1 MKVDLATLYLLAIG
15 TLWAS
20 SAMTY
25 WEHVSHPKRSK
36 ELCALA
42 AGYATLGA
50 GCAVAAFRHELLGTG
65 VAGPAVSNLVILGGY
80 LLVLRAVAMFNG
92 RRHVKSSI
100 GLLLLMSLTWAATGT
115 RWQVPVWLYV
125 SAVPI
130 ALASAMTALELMRI
144 DTIPAVQ
151 SRRVAVGVT
160 TIHALFYA
168 ARAVVLPWLV
178 SAFGAR
184 LLSISSDITM
194 YEGVL
199 YSVILPMTLL
209 RLTREEVHSELLKE
223 SRSDYLTRLGNRR
236 LFFEEGER
244 IIHEFAVDQRPVSLL
259 AFDLDRFKTINDR
272 YGHKTGDDVLKSFAD
287 TVRAATD
294 ANAILARIG
303 GEEFAALLPGYDNHS
318 AKFVAETV
326 AHRFAAMSHSA
337 DGERFHATVSI
348 GLAVRGP
355 EASSLSDLLSAADQA
370 LYRAK
375 SLGGNR
381 LIHHADLQEID
392 DAAQYRPGSLEHSS
406 DVS

>member
-36 ELCALA
+36 ELRALA
-42 AGYATLGA
+42 GGYATLGA

-92 RRHVKSSI
+92 RRHVKSSS

-130 ALASAMTALELMRI
+130 ALASAMTAFELMKI
-144 DTIPAVQ
+144 NTIPAVQ

-178 SAFGAR
+178 SVFGAR
-184 LLSISSDITM
+184 ALSISSDITM

-244 IIHEFAVDQRPVSLL
+244 ILHEFAIDRRPVSLL

-272 YGHKTGDDVLKSFAD
+272 YGHKTGDEVLKSFAD
-287 TVRAATD
+287 AVRAATGT
-294 ANAILARIG
+294 NAILARIG
-303 GEEFAALLPGYDNHS
+303 GEEFAALLPGYDSHS
-318 AKFVAETV
+318 ARLVAETV
-326 AHRFAAMSHSA
+326 AERFAAMSHSA

-355 EASSLSDLLSAADQA
+355 DASSLSDLLSAADQA

-381 LIHHADLQEID
+381 LVHHADLQENGN
-392 DAAQYRPGSLEHSS
+392 AQYQGESLEPSS

>member
-36 ELCALA
+36 ELRALA

-80 LLVLRAVAMFNG
+80 LLVLHAVSMFNG

-100 GLLLLMSLTWAATGT
+100 GLLILMGLTWAATGT

-130 ALASAMTALELMRI
+130 AVASAMTARELMRI
-144 DTIPAVQ
+144 DPIPAVQ
-151 SRRVAVGVT
+151 SRRVAVAVT
-160 TIHALFYA
+160 VIHALFYA
-168 ARAVVLPWLV
+168 ARAFVLPWFV
-178 SAFGAR
+178 SRFGIR
-184 LLSISSDITM
+184 VLSISSDITM

-199 YSVILPMTLL
+199 YSVILPMTML

-244 IIHEFAVDQRPVSLL
+244 IIHDFATEGRPVALL
-259 AFDLDRFKTINDR
+259 AFDLDRFKKINDR
-272 YGHKTGDDVLKSFAD
+272 YGHKSGDEVLKSFAE
-287 TVRAATD
+287 TLRAATD

-303 GEEFAALLPGYDNHS
+303 GEEFAALLPGYDGHS
-318 AKFVAETV
+318 AKLVAETV
-326 AHRFAAMSHSA
+326 ANRFAVMSHHA
-337 DGERFHATVSI
+337 DGDRFHATVSI
-348 GLAVRGP
+348 GLAVLGP
-355 EASSLSDLLSAADQA
+355 KAYSLSDLLSVADQA

-375 SLGGNR
+375 SLGGNQFV
-381 LIHHADLQEID
+381 HHADSRENA
-392 DAAQYRPGSLEHSS
+392 DAAQDRRESLASS
-406 DVS
+406 RDLS